1 MGVRRR
7 KQSAARV
14 IVAVLGACTIAV
26 VIAVA
31 LHTRPPFV
39 LTPPAGYYVRHV
51 PLPERLPVVVPESV
65 GMSAAR
71 LNEIDTLVMRGIAAG
86 GFPGAAVA
94 IGRKGGQVM
103 ASGFGHTA
111 WWANAPAVSA
121 DSTVYD
127 LASLTKV
134 VATTSAI
141 MALYDDGVVG
151 LDDPVHKWV
160 PSFSGGAKDR
170 VTVRHLLTH
179 RSGLPPGRDIWKFM
193 GDQAMARR
201 AVISTSLV
209 RGCPPGSCYM
219 YSDLGA
225 DMLGF
230 VAEAAAH
237 EPLDRFTERR
247 IFQPLGMEETTFRPD
262 TAEVRRLAPTGAPRG
277 RVHDANAA
285 ALGGVA
291 GHAGLF
297 STASDLAVFA
307 QMLLNGGEYDG
318 TRIFEESTVALFTK
332 RAAGTRA
339 LGWDTCDSANV
350 RSTCGRYLSA
360 RAFGHTGF
368 TGTSLWI
375 DPDREMFMILLTN
388 RVDDPRVRRPERV
401 IHDIRAD
408 VADAAVLAMVDAAAG
423 RLVRSPGFR
432 SDHAQRWQEPV
443 STRRRAKGKTAQART
458 RASSR
463 ARKRASTRVGKRQ
476 RVTRPRSL
484 TKGKNRAGRRPARR
498 R

>member
-1 MGVRRR
+1 MEVKSR
-7 KQSAARV
+7 KQYAARV
-14 IVAVLGACTIAV
+14 MVTVFGACVVAVV
-26 VIAVA
+26 VALA
-31 LHTRPPFV
+31 LHTRPSRV
-39 LTPPAGYYVRHV
+39 LTAPAGYYVRHV
-51 PLPERLPVVVPESV
+51 PLPERLPTVAPESV
-65 GMSAAR
+65 GMLATR
-71 LNEIDTLVMRGIAAG
+71 LGEIDTLVMRGIAAG
-86 GFPGAAVA
+86 GFPGAAVV

-103 ASGFGHTA
+103 ANGFGHTGWSA
-111 WWANAPAVSA
+111 TSPAVSA
-121 DSTVYD
+121 DSTAYD

-141 MALYDDGVVG
+141 MALYDDGVVA
-151 LDDPVHKWV
+151 LDDPVRKWV

-170 VTVRHLLTH
+170 VTIRQLLTH

-193 GDQAMARR
+193 GDRAAARR

-209 RGCPPGSCYM
+209 RVCPPGSCYM

-230 VAEAAAH
+230 VVEAAAR
-237 EPLDRFTERR
+237 EPLDRFTQRR
-247 IFQPLGMEETTFRPD
+247 IFRPLGMEETTFRPD

-277 RVHDANAA
+277 RVHDGNAA

-318 TRIFEESTVALFTK
+318 TRIFKQSTVALFTK

-408 VADAAVLAMVDAAAG
+408 VADAAVLAVVDAGDGVAPRTLAS
-423 RLVRSPGFR
+423 SPGFR
-432 SDHAQRWQEPV
+432 SDHVQRWQEPV
-443 STRRRAKGKTAQART
+443 STRRSKKGKSKRVKT
-458 RASSR
+458 RSRVSHRGSSPR
-463 ARKRASTRVGKRQ
+463 ARKRT
-476 RVTRPRSL
+476 
-484 TKGKNRAGRRPARR
+484 GRRTDRR

>member
-1 MGVRRR
+1 MQVKLQ

-14 IVAVLGACTIAV
+14 LLATVGAFAIALIVT
-26 VIAVA
+26 VA
-31 LHTRPPFV
+31 LITTPPRA
-39 LTPPAGYYVRHV
+39 LTAPAGYYVRHV
-51 PLPERLPVVVPESV
+51 PLPERLRSVPPESV

-71 LNEIDTLVMRGIAAG
+71 LSEIDTLVTRGIAAG
-86 GFPGAAVA
+86 GFPGAAVV

-103 ASGFGHTA
+103 ANGFGHTG
-111 WWANAPAVSA
+111 WSPSAPTVSA
-121 DSTVYD
+121 DSTEYD

-141 MALYDDGVVG
+141 MALYDDDVIS
-151 LDDPVHKWV
+151 LDDPVAKWV

-170 VTVRHLLTH
+170 VTIRDLLTH
-179 RSGLPPGRDIWKFM
+179 RSGLPPGRDVWKFM
-193 GDQAMARR
+193 GDPSAAKR

-209 RGCPPGSCYM
+209 AGCPPGSCYM

-237 EPLDRFTERR
+237 EPLDQFTERR
-247 IFQPLGMEETTFRPD
+247 IFGPLGMTETTFHPD
-262 TAEVRRLAPTGAPRG
+262 SSEVRRLAPTGAPRG
-277 RVHDANAA
+277 RVHDSNSA

-307 QMLLNGGEYDG
+307 QMLLGGGEYDG
-318 TRIFEESTVALFTK
+318 TRIFREGTVALFTK
-332 RAAGTRA
+332 RTAGTRA

-368 TGTSLWI
+368 TGTSMWI

-408 VADAAVLAMVDAAAG
+408 MADAAVLSVIDAGTGTPGLLANI
-423 RLVRSPGFR
+423 PGFR
-432 SDHAQRWQEPV
+432 SDHRQSWQEPV
-443 STRRRAKGKTAQART
+443 SVRRVRAKNRRGKSGAAARRPSRSRTGKISARRPTRRRR
-458 RASSR
+458 
-463 ARKRASTRVGKRQ
+463 
-476 RVTRPRSL
+476 
-484 TKGKNRAGRRPARR
+484 
-498 R
+498 